1 MKSEEA
7 KERVAYYRM
16 TNEQHRGIT
25 RIKQMARTMIR
36 VDEMTDEDKGRLS
49 EVMVRFWITILDHD
63 IKDQASQSG

>member
-7 KERVAYYRM
+7 KERVAYYTM